1 MSDDRRWPALTIR
14 EKDDRRVLRVAQ
26 VLQLLEHPPD
36 LEVHERYGGVVASA
50 QRDLQILWQWKLRP
64 LCVVVS
70 VSVSEDRMQ
79 PTISLEREYAGVA
92 AEGLVLGGID
102 RGVLIQLVKPARHA
116 PGQVL
121 GAGTR
126 QQSAADC

>member
-1 MSDDRRWPALTIR
+1 MTAVSCAWPRCSSCWSTRPTSKSMNDIA
-14 EKDDRRVLRVAQ
+14 
-26 VLQLLEHPPD
+26 P
-36 LEVHERYGGVVASA
+36 A
-50 QRDLQILWQWKLRP
+50 QRDLQILWQWQLRP

-79 PTISLEREYAGVA
+79 PTISLEREYAGVT
-92 AEGLVLGGID
+92 AEGLVLGDVD

-126 QQSAADC
+126 QQSAAQCPHRGRISQHGRE